1 VLSGGGAADNLSQ
14 HPLPFTDLLLFQQER
29 GACGVHSE
37 LRAWIALRLTPGIG
51 TVVCKNLLEAF
62 GSPERIMAAPQEELA
77 AVDGMSPRLAVVLK
91 SSRANP
97 EVDCELKKLSAT
109 DIHVITYN
117 APDYPLPLKNIYDPP
132 PYLYVRGR
140 LQPAD
145 CNAIAVVGSRNASDY
160 GLRAAADI
168 SRELAEAGLTIVS
181 GMAAGIDAAAHRGA
195 LEAGGRTIAVLGC
208 GADVCYP
215 VGNRRLYDT
224 IAQTGA
230 IVSEYAPGTGPDTYH
245 FPARNR
251 IISGLARAIV
261 VVEAGPKSGSLITA
275 RLALE
280 QGRDVFA
287 VPGSIYSFKTRGAH
301 QLIRSGAAL
310 IESGRDII
318 ETLGMTAEAAASQ
331 QQPEPAPE
339 ELNPEARRIYDL
351 LAAGPAHI
359 DRLISGTDLTSS
371 AVSTALLELE
381 LSGFIRQLP
390 GKHFERS
397 G

>member
-1 VLSGGGAADNLSQ
+1 
-14 HPLPFTDLLLFQQER
+14 
-29 GACGVHSE
+29 VHSE
-37 LRAWIALRLTPGIG
+37 LRDWIALRLTPGIG

-77 AVDGMSPRLAVVLK
+77 AVDGMSARLAVALK

-97 EVDCELKKLSAT
+97 DIDRELTKLSAT
-109 DIHVITYN
+109 DIHVITYT
-117 APDYPLPLKNIYDPP
+117 APDYPQPLKNIYDPP
-132 PYLYVRGR
+132 PHIYVRGR
-140 LQPAD
+140 LQPSD
-145 CNAIAVVGSRNASDY
+145 SNAVAVVGSRNASDY
-160 GLRAAADI
+160 GLRAATDI

-215 VGNRRLYDT
+215 AGNRRLYDA
-224 IAQTGA
+224 IAQKGA

-251 IISGLARAIV
+251 IISGMARAIV

-310 IESGRDII
+310 IESGHDII
-318 ETLGMTAEAAASQ
+318 ETLGMTADSAAAL
-331 QQPEPAPE
+331 QQPKPAPAD
-339 ELNPEARRIYDL
+339 LAPEARRIYDL
-351 LAAGPAHI
+351 LAAGPLHI
-359 DRLISGTDLTSS
+359 DRLISETALTSS
-371 AVSTALLELE
+371 AVSTTLLELE

-390 GKHFERS
+390 GKHFEHS
-397 G
+397 A